1 MNDKKEKAV
10 PQKETSETVAAGK
23 QTYAHSDRRNSS
35 IEVGPKTIATVAGPI
50 NEWACKPEN
59 LPNHPTMAFFGK
71 RRTGKSTTITNI
83 AYHCC
88 QNIPF
93 GIVMSDTAYAGY
105 WEKILPKRHIVQGLR
120 QDVLD
125 WLIQRQSAAVAKYG
139 VKDPRIAAF
148 VILDDVIADQKTIRW
163 SADLARFFVQGYCFA
178 FFSFVL
184 CATMYRSNSL
194 TRRVSSSLSCCAFPM
209 SSAYFFASRSCLVLR
224 TVYCACMFFATKL
237 AALAF
242 ARLLSHSSH
251 SHHLA
256 AILP

>member
-1 MNDKKEKAV
+1 MSKRGAQKKEEKQA
-10 PQKETSETVAAGK
+10 ETTAQPHQVYAA
-23 QTYAHSDRRNSS
+23 SDRRNSS
-35 IEVGPKTIATVAGPI
+35 IIVGPHTIDTIAGPI
-50 NEWACKPEN
+50 NEWACIPEN

-83 AYHCC
+83 AFHCC
-88 QNIPF
+88 KHIPF

-163 SADLARFFVQGYCFA
+163 SADLARFFVQGFLPLPLVICLPPSNALTPRFA
-178 FFSFVL
+178 G
-184 CATMYRSNSL
+184 
-194 TRRVSSSLSCCAFPM
+194 
-209 SSAYFFASRSCLVLR
+209 
-224 TVYCACMFFATKL
+224 
-237 AALAF
+237 
-242 ARLLSHSSH
+242 
-251 SHHLA
+251 
-256 AILP
+256 